1 MRSRYLNLK
10 DGKNPDLRFTVLRG
24 VISAKESAVMDA
36 DQMASE
42 DLKRKRIEI
51 TQQMILEHY
60 KGEKSEGVASKDY
73 DQWQ

>member
-1 MRSRYLNLK
+1 
-10 DGKNPDLRFTVLRG
+10 
-24 VISAKESAVMDA
+24 MDA
-36 DQMASE
+36 DQIASE

-73 DQWQ
+73 DRWQ